1 MNANFEP
8 RAFSRRSFLKGAG
21 AVGAAGLLA
30 ACGSSS
36 STSGAASGATSGAA
50 SGSTAAAGGLS
61 EIYSYETNVRELEK
75 WNVLYSQN
83 ASDFNVLTN
92 CVDGLLSADCYGK
105 PVAAIAES
113 WEHNEDASVWTFHL
127 RDDVDWCDVNG
138 EVKGHITAKDFLVGT
153 EWVLNQ
159 YKNEASNTSMPT
171 TTLLGAQEY
180 YDYTVEQGEAAANL
194 TYQDMLDHGVGIEAP
209 DDYTL
214 VFTCKNPCPY
224 FDTVA
229 GYVCFYPASED
240 LINELGIEGFRAAT
254 YAEMWYCG
262 PYLIEEFVQ
271 SNTKSFIPNPNWYGA
286 DDHARFERVVVT
298 MLTDLVTG
306 YQLYQNREL
315 DEIELT
321 ESTVTQIQN
330 DPSNEYNHQ
339 MCERQPK
346 KYSYQFHFNYQRF
359 NDDGTPD
366 DNWNKAIANTAFRQC
381 FMKGLDLTR
390 YYARTNPINPLKCEN
405 DYYTMRGV
413 CYNTQG
419 VEYTSLVGQK
429 MGYGAYDGE
438 TMIRLRDN
446 GGDISDLKKQAMEE
460 LSAIGVT
467 FPVHCWNYILS
478 GNATAQD
485 SAAVLKQA
493 FTDSF
498 GDDFIVLETGEY
510 VSSVTQEVV
519 NAHRHCYISN
529 GWGADFGDP
538 INFLGQ
544 ETLTD
549 ANAYY
554 SWNYSYIAKVFKEGP
569 ADWQADLI
577 ATYQEFERLVH
588 EADAIVDD
596 IDARYD
602 AFATAEAYML
612 ENCLTM
618 PALYEVLLA
627 LTHIN
632 DYTKINAMYGICNYK
647 YVDWQT
653 SEDAYTTEQYEE
665 FAAAYEA
672 ATQA

>member
-8 RAFSRRSFLKGAG
+8 HAISRRTFLKGAG

-30 ACGSSS
+30 ACGGSN
-36 STSGAASGATSGAA
+36 STSSASGATSGAA
-50 SGSTAAAGGLS
+50 SGSTATTGGLT
-61 EIYSYETNVRELEK
+61 EIYSYESNVRELES

-138 EVKGHITAKDFLVGT
+138 EVKGHITAKDFLVGA

-180 YDYTVEQGEAAANL
+180 YDYTVEQGDAAANL

-240 LINELGIEGFRAAT
+240 LINELGIDGFRAAT
-254 YAEMWYCG
+254 YAEMYYCG

-271 SNTKSFIPNPNWYGA
+271 SNTKSFVPNPNWYGA

-298 MLTDLVTG
+298 MLTDMVTG

-330 DPSNEYNHQ
+330 DPSNEYNDQ

-390 YYARTNPINPLKCEN
+390 YFARTNPINPLKCEN
-405 DYYTMRGV
+405 DYYTMRGL

-419 VEYTSLVGQK
+419 VEYTSLVGKK

-438 TMIRLRDN
+438 TMVRLRDN
-446 GGDISDLKKQAMEE
+446 GGIADLKKQAMDE

-467 FPVHCWNYILS
+467 FPVHCWSYILS
-478 GNATAQD
+478 GNTTQQD

-493 FTDSF
+493 FSDCF
-498 GDDFIVLETGEY
+498 GDDFIVLDTGEY
-510 VSSVTQEVV
+510 VSSLTQEVI
-519 NAHRHCYISN
+519 NAQRESYASS

-554 SWNYSYIAKVFKEGP
+554 SWNYSNIAKVYEAGP

-577 ATYQEFERLVH
+577 DIYKQFEQKVH
-588 EADAIVDD
+588 DADAIVDD

-602 AFATAEAYML
+602 AFADAEAYML
-612 ENCLTM
+612 ENALTM

-653 SEDAYTTEQYEE
+653 SEDAYTTEQYQE
-665 FAAAYEA
+665 FEAAYEA
-672 ATQA
+672 ATKA

>member
-8 RAFSRRSFLKGAG
+8 HAISRRTFLKGAG

-30 ACGSSS
+30 ACGGSN
-36 STSGAASGATSGAA
+36 STSSASGATSGAA
-50 SGSTAAAGGLS
+50 SGSTATTGGLT
-61 EIYSYETNVRELEK
+61 EIYSYESNVRELEK

-92 CVDGLLSADCYGK
+92 CVDGLLSSDCYGK

-180 YDYTVEQGEAAANL
+180 YDYTVEQGDAAANL

-254 YAEMWYCG
+254 YAEMYYCG

-271 SNTKSFIPNPNWYGA
+271 SNTKSFVPNPNWYGA
-286 DDHARFERVVVT
+286 DDHTRFERVVVT
-298 MLTDLVTG
+298 MLTDVVTG

-330 DPSNEYNHQ
+330 DPSNEYNDQ

-390 YYARTNPINPLKCEN
+390 YLARTNPINPLKCEN

-446 GGDISDLKKQAMEE
+446 GGDITDLKKQAMDE

-478 GNATAQD
+478 SNATQQD

-493 FTDSF
+493 FSDCF
-498 GDDFIVLETGEY
+498 GDDFIVLDTGEY
-510 VSSVTQEVV
+510 VSSLTQEVI
-519 NAHRHCYISN
+519 NAQRESYASS

-554 SWNYSYIAKVFKEGP
+554 SWNYSNIAKVYEAGP

-577 ATYQEFERLVH
+577 DIYKQFEQKVH
-588 EADAIVDD
+588 DADAIVDD

-602 AFATAEAYML
+602 AFADAEAYML
-612 ENCLTM
+612 ENALTM
-618 PALYEVLLA
+618 PAMYEVMLA

-653 SEDAYTTEQYEE
+653 SEEAYTTEQYEE

-672 ATQA
+672 ATKA

>member
-8 RAFSRRSFLKGAG
+8 HAISRRTFLKGAG

-30 ACGSSS
+30 ACGGSN
-36 STSGAASGATSGAA
+36 STSGASGATSGAA
-50 SGSTAAAGGLS
+50 SGSTATTGGLS

-180 YDYTVEQGEAAANL
+180 YDYTVEQGDAAANL

-254 YAEMWYCG
+254 YAEMYYCG

-271 SNTKSFIPNPNWYGA
+271 SNTKSFVPNPNWYGA

-298 MLTDLVTG
+298 MLTDIVTG

-339 MCERQPK
+339 LCERQPK
-346 KYSYQFHFNYQRF
+346 KYSFQFHFNYQRF

-390 YYARTNPINPLKCEN
+390 YLARTNPINPLKCEN
-405 DYYTMRGV
+405 DYYTMRGA

-446 GGDISDLKKQAMEE
+446 GGDITDLKKQAMDE

-467 FPVHCWNYILS
+467 FPVHCWNYIMS
-478 GNATAQD
+478 GNTTQQD

-493 FTDSF
+493 FTDCF
-498 GDDFIVLETGEY
+498 GDDFIVLDTGEY
-510 VSSVTQEVV
+510 VSSLTQEVI
-519 NAHRHCYISN
+519 NAQRESYASS

-554 SWNYSYIAKVFKEGP
+554 SWNYSNIAKVYEDGP

-577 ATYQEFERLVH
+577 DIYKQFEQKVH
-588 EADAIVDD
+588 DADAIVDD

-602 AFATAEAYML
+602 AFADAEAYML
-612 ENCLTM
+612 ENALTL
-618 PALYEVLLA
+618 PALYEVMLA

-653 SEDAYTTEQYEE
+653 SEEAYTTEQYEE

-672 ATQA
+672 ATKA

>member
-1 MNANFEP
+1 MNANYEP
-8 RAFSRRSFLKGAG
+8 HAISRRTFLRGAG

-30 ACGSSS
+30 ACGGSN
-36 STSGAASGATSGAA
+36 STSSASGATSGAA
-50 SGSTAAAGGLS
+50 SGSTATTGGLT
-61 EIYSYETNVRELEK
+61 EIYSYESNVRELEK

-92 CVDGLLSADCYGK
+92 CVDGLLSSDCYGK

-180 YDYTVEQGEAAANL
+180 YDYTVEQGDAAANL

-254 YAEMWYCG
+254 YAEMYYCG

-271 SNTKSFIPNPNWYGA
+271 SNTKSFVPNPNWYGA
-286 DDHARFERVVVT
+286 DDHTRFERVVVT
-298 MLTDLVTG
+298 MLTDIVTG

-339 MCERQPK
+339 LCERQPK
-346 KYSYQFHFNYQRF
+346 KYSFQFHFNYQRF

-390 YYARTNPINPLKCEN
+390 YLARTNPINPLKCEN
-405 DYYTMRGV
+405 DYYTMRGA

-446 GGDISDLKKQAMEE
+446 GGDITDLKKQAMDE

-467 FPVHCWNYILS
+467 FPVHCWNYIMS
-478 GNATAQD
+478 GNVTQQD

-493 FTDSF
+493 FTDCF
-498 GDDFIVLETGEY
+498 GDDFIVLDTGEY
-510 VSSVTQEVV
+510 VSSLTQEVI
-519 NAHRHCYISN
+519 NAQRESYASS

-554 SWNYSYIAKVFKEGP
+554 SWNYSNIAKVYEAGP

-577 ATYQEFERLVH
+577 DTYKQFEQKVH
-588 EADAIVDD
+588 DADAIVDD

-602 AFATAEAYML
+602 AFADAEAYML
-612 ENCLTM
+612 ENALTL
-618 PALYEVLLA
+618 PALYEVMLA

-653 SEDAYTTEQYEE
+653 SEEAYTTEQYEE

-672 ATQA
+672 ATKA

>member
-8 RAFSRRSFLKGAG
+8 HAISRRTFLKGAG

-30 ACGSSS
+30 ACGGSN
-36 STSGAASGATSGAA
+36 STSGASGATSGAA
-50 SGSTAAAGGLS
+50 SGSTATTGGLS

-180 YDYTVEQGEAAANL
+180 YDYTVEQGDAAANL

-254 YAEMWYCG
+254 YAEMYYCG

-298 MLTDLVTG
+298 MLTDIVTG

-339 MCERQPK
+339 LCERQPK
-346 KYSYQFHFNYQRF
+346 KYSFQFHFNYQRF
-359 NDDGTPD
+359 NEDGTPD

-390 YYARTNPINPLKCEN
+390 YLARTNPINPLKCEN

-529 GWGADFGDP
+529 GWGADFG
-538 INFLGQ
+538 
-544 ETLTD
+544 
-549 ANAYY
+549 
-554 SWNYSYIAKVFKEGP
+554 
-569 ADWQADLI
+569 
-577 ATYQEFERLVH
+577 RLLQ
-588 EADAIVDD
+588 
-596 IDARYD
+596 
-602 AFATAEAYML
+602 L
-612 ENCLTM
+612 ELQ
-618 PALYEVLLA
+618 LYRQGLR
-627 LTHIN
+627 
-632 DYTKINAMYGICNYK
+632 GRPR
-647 YVDWQT
+647 
-653 SEDAYTTEQYEE
+653 
-665 FAAAYEA
+665 
-672 ATQA
+672 

>member
-61 EIYSYETNVRELEK
+61 EIYSYETNVRELAK

-596 IDARYD
+596 VDARYD

-618 PALYEVLLA
+618 PAQYEVLLA

>member
-8 RAFSRRSFLKGAG
+8 HAISRRTFLKGAG
-21 AVGAAGLLA
+21 AIGAAGLLA
-30 ACGSSS
+30 ACGGSN
-36 STSGAASGATSGAA
+36 STSSASGATSGAA
-50 SGSTAAAGGLS
+50 SGSTATTGGLT
-61 EIYSYETNVRELEK
+61 EIYSYESNVRELEK

-92 CVDGLLSADCYGK
+92 CVDGLLSSDCYGK

-180 YDYTVEQGEAAANL
+180 YDYTVEQGDAAANL

-254 YAEMWYCG
+254 YAEMYYCG

-271 SNTKSFIPNPNWYGA
+271 SNTKSFVPNPNWYGA
-286 DDHARFERVVVT
+286 DDHTRFERVVVT
-298 MLTDLVTG
+298 MLTDIVTG

-330 DPSNEYNHQ
+330 DPSNEYNDQ

-390 YYARTNPINPLKCEN
+390 YFARTNPVNPLKCEN

-446 GGDISDLKKQAMEE
+446 GGIADLKKQAMDE

-467 FPVHCWNYILS
+467 FPVHCWNYIMS
-478 GNATAQD
+478 GNTTQQD

-493 FTDSF
+493 FTDCF
-498 GDDFIVLETGEY
+498 GDDFIVLDTGEY
-510 VSSVTQEVV
+510 VSSLTQEVI
-519 NAHRHCYISN
+519 NAQRESYASS

-554 SWNYSYIAKVFKEGP
+554 SWNYSNIAKVYEAGP

-577 ATYQEFERLVH
+577 DTYKQFEQKVH
-588 EADAIVDD
+588 DADAIVDD

-602 AFATAEAYML
+602 AFADAEAYML
-612 ENCLTM
+612 ENALTL
-618 PALYEVLLA
+618 PALYEVMLA

-672 ATQA
+672 ATKA

>member
-339 MCERQPK
+339 LCERQPK
-346 KYSYQFHFNYQRF
+346 KYSFQFHFNYQRF

-390 YYARTNPINPLKCEN
+390 YLARTNPINPLKCEN
-405 DYYTMRGV
+405 DYYTMRGA

-446 GGDISDLKKQAMEE
+446 GGDITDLKKQAMDE

-467 FPVHCWNYILS
+467 FPVHCWNYIMS
-478 GNATAQD
+478 GNVTQQD

-493 FTDSF
+493 FTDCF
-498 GDDFIVLETGEY
+498 GDDFIVLDTGEY
-510 VSSVTQEVV
+510 VSSLTQEVI
-519 NAHRHCYISN
+519 NAQRESYASS

-554 SWNYSYIAKVFKEGP
+554 SWNYSNIAKVYEDGP

-577 ATYQEFERLVH
+577 DIYKQFEQKVH
-588 EADAIVDD
+588 DADAIVDD

-602 AFATAEAYML
+602 AFADAEAYML
-612 ENCLTM
+612 ENALTL
-618 PALYEVLLA
+618 PALYEVMLA

-672 ATQA
+672 ATKA

>member
-330 DPSNEYNHQ
+330 DPSNEYNDQ

-390 YYARTNPINPLKCEN
+390 YFARTNPINPLKCEN

-544 ETLTD
+544 EILTD

-596 IDARYD
+596 VDARYD

-618 PALYEVLLA
+618 PAQYEVLLA